1 MSSRPARSS
10 PGGVRCSPQDRPRRC
25 PEALALGLKEAAARR
40 RSPAGPPGRHTA
52 VPGNLPP
59 IRAMPEAVD
68 ALPTGAASPGGGSCS
83 PQDWPRRSPRGSG
96 PGAEGNRSAP
106 QITGRASRRRTAVPG
121 DSRPSRPC
129 QRRWAFSCPAWLSP
143 DGVSC
148 SPQDRPRLSPEAL
161 ALELKEAAA
170 RRRSS
175 AGPPGRRTA
184 VPGDLPSL
192 RAVPEAVDT
201 LPIGAASPGGVS
213 RSPQDRP
220 RRSPEALAPE
230 LKEAAARRRSSAG
243 PPGWRTAVPGDLPP
257 FRAVPEAAYIVP
269 IFGASSCGVSC
280 SPHGPAQAVPGCSG
294 PGAEGG
300 RSTPQ
305 ITGGTPDRR
314 TAVPGGLP
322 SLRAVP
328 EAADALP
335 PGGVGCSPEDRPRRF
350 PGGPGPGVEGNR
362 SAPQITGRDSR
373 RRTAVPGDS
382 RPSRPCQRRWTSSR
396 SVRPLPAASATSPQ
410 DRPRRCPETLAPEL
424 KKAATRHKS
433 LAGPPGRCMAVPD
446 GLPPLQGPAG
456 GGGRPPAQRGLS
468 RRCRLLPCGILPF
481 KLCRK

>member
-175 AGPPGRRTA
+175 AGPPG
-184 VPGDLPSL
+184 
-192 RAVPEAVDT
+192 
-201 LPIGAASPGGVS
+201 
-213 RSPQDRP
+213 
-220 RRSPEALAPE
+220 
-230 LKEAAARRRSSAG
+230 
-243 PPGWRTAVPGDLPP
+243 WRTAVPGDLPP
-257 FRAVPEAAYIVP
+257 FRAVPEAADILP
-269 IFGASSCGVSC
+269 IGAASPGGVSC